1 MHVGAILLST
11 RNSDTRSI
19 TRTVRIDEDVQDAIE
34 HIAEQQ
40 NLSVNALVNKALR
53 KFAFWDTALEKFE
66 AVATPSQLLVKM
78 MEYLSDQNAKDLARS
93 AGTNIAKEL
102 MQFMFKEVTLNAV
115 LRHFELQG
123 VHHVSIHFDHSN
135 EGEAHTIVMRH
146 TMGPKW
152 SIFYEEL
159 IRSLFTELG
168 ILIELERL
176 DNQVTGRFRT
186 ARTAQEAA
194 PRATAMSI
202 ARSAY

>member
-34 HIAEQQ
+34 HLAEQQ

-53 KFAFWDTALEKFE
+53 KFAFWDAALEKFE
-66 AVATPSQLLVKM
+66 AIATPSQLLVKM
-78 MEYLSDQNAKDLARS
+78 MDYLSDQNAKELARS

-102 MQFMFKEVTLNAV
+102 MQFMFKQVNLDSV

-123 VHHVSIHFDHSN
+123 VHHVSIHFDHAN
-135 EGEAHTIVMRH
+135 EGDAHTIVMRH

-159 IRSLFTELG
+159 IRSLFSELG
-168 ILIELERL
+168 IMIELERL

-186 ARTAQEAA
+186 TRSVHETT
-194 PRATAMSI
+194 PRAPMSI
-202 ARSAY
+202 ARAII